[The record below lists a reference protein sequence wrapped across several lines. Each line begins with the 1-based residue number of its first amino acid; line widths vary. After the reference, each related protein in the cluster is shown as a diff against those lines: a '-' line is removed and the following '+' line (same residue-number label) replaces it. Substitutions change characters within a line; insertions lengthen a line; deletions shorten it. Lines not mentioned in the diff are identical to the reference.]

1 MRAWARLKANLRG
14 LLTSRPCPG
23 FLISLLVAL
32 PATFPLFRPGFFIS
46 HDGLFHLYRLAA
58 LDQAVHAGEF
68 YPRWFPDFAFGYGY
82 PVLNFYSPLSY
93 YLSELPHL
101 LGMGYVAALKFAFA
115 AGLILS
121 GLTMYLWV
129 RGWLNH
135 WGALLA
141 SAVYVYFPYHLA
153 DAYVRGALAE
163 SLAFVFFPL
172 ILWCFFC
179 YFAEGRT
186 GHVMAGGASYALLIL
201 THNLS
206 AWIFTP
212 VLLAY
217 LILLSL
223 TGPRDK
229 QRLCQ
234 SFGALLLG
242 LGLAAFY
249 WLPILGEG
257 QWVHLRED
265 FNSTGYQRHL
275 VPLTETIS
283 PFLIY
288 RYFPDQGVKAEHPLG
303 LVAAISLILGALA
316 AAWSWQR
323 HRGPWHSHAVF
334 LGLVA
339 LGSVFM
345 VSLPSLL
352 IWKLFQPFLS
362 MLQYPWRFMAL
373 HALGVAGVSAA
384 LGLVFKADTS
394 SLDDRRPWLERLAV
408 ALTFVILLVPFITS
422 SLWRLP
428 MASLPVGSEDDLTA
442 RMWAQDATA
451 GQIGATWTA
460 EYLPVWVEEERW
472 AIPRP
477 RAGRSDAEFL
487 DSKVSSCSLTSLS
500 YSQVQL
506 ELEAAGNTDLIFHQF
521 YYPAWNARIDG
532 QAVPVLPMGKLGLA
546 AIAVPAG
553 RHKVD
558 FRYDATLFVK
568 LGGWLSV
575 LALLAFV
582 AHSARRSPKAV
593 ISLVTAGLA
602 LALVMAMH
610 RRGFEAPS
618 VLPRD
623 AKLGE
628 EVRLVGLSLNNARL
642 RPGETLRVKLVWL
655 ALKPTR
661 EDLKAFVHLL
671 SIPAGR
677 LVGQHD
683 GDPVGGYTPTSRWYP
698 GEIVLDEHDITMPK
712 DLSPGK
718 YRLIA
723 GLYRFPTLDRLKVS
737 AGSDSVGDDA
747 IDLGQVEVIGT
758 RP

>member
-1 MRAWARLKANLRG
+1 MRAWARLRANLRG
-14 LLTSRPCPG
+14 QPTSRSCPG
-23 FLISLLVAL
+23 FLLSLLVAL
-32 PATFPLFRPGFFIS
+32 PATFPLFRPGFFTS

-68 YPRWFPDFAFGYGY
+68 YPRWFPNFAFGYGY

-101 LGMGYVAALKFAFA
+101 LGMGYVTALKFAFA
-115 AGLILS
+115 AGLLLS

-129 RGWLNH
+129 RSWLNH

-141 SAVYVYFPYHLA
+141 SVVYVYFPYHLA
-153 DAYVRGALAE
+153 DTYVRGSLAE

-179 YFAEGRT
+179 YFSEGRT
-186 GHVMAGGASYALLIL
+186 GHAMAGGVSYAFLIL

-223 TGPRDK
+223 TGPQGK
-229 QRLCQ
+229 QRFCRSL
-234 SFGALLLG
+234 GALVLG

-249 WLPILGEG
+249 WLPVLGEG

-352 IWKLFQPFLS
+352 IWKLLQPFLS

-373 HALGVAGVSAA
+373 PALGVAGVSAT
-384 LGLVFKADTS
+384 LGLVFQADPS
-394 SLDDRRPWLERLAV
+394 SLDDRRPWLERLA
-408 ALTFVILLVPFITS
+408 ALALLLFLALLITS
-422 SLWRLP
+422 SLRKLP
-428 MASLPVGSEDDLTA
+428 MASLPVGSENDLTA
-442 RMWAQDATA
+442 KMWAQDTTV

-460 EYLPVWVEEERW
+460 EYLPIWVGEERW

-477 RAGRSDAEFL
+477 RAERSDAEFVE
-487 DSKVSSCSLTSLS
+487 SKVSRCFLTALS
-500 YSQVQL
+500 YSRIEL
-506 ELEAAGNTDLIFHQF
+506 ELEATGNTDLVFHQF
-521 YYPAWNARIDG
+521 YYPAWNAHIDG
-532 QAVPVLPMGKLGLA
+532 QAAPVLPAGKLGLA
-546 AIAVPAG
+546 AITVPAG
-553 RHKVD
+553 RHKID
-558 FRYDATLFVK
+558 FRYEATAFVK
-568 LGGWLSV
+568 LGGGLSV

-582 AHSARRSPKAV
+582 VRLARRSPKTV
-593 ISLVTAGLA
+593 ISLVTVGLA
-602 LALVMAMH
+602 LVLAMAMH
-610 RRGFEAPS
+610 RRGFETPS
-618 VLPRD
+618 ISPRD

-661 EDLKAFVHLL
+661 EDLKVFVHLL

-698 GEIVLDEHDITMPK
+698 GEIILDDHDITTPK
-712 DLSPGK
+712 NLSPGK

-737 AGSDSVGDDA
+737 EGFDSVGDDA
-747 IDLGQVEVIGT
+747 VDLGQVEVIGT